1 MRDHGVLFE
10 LVVGTLDD
18 ITCGRGRVL
27 AAEPPVGG
35 GSGEG
40 GRGRVNLRGKYNI
53 ILTYEELIVLTANR
67 ASWNR

>member
-10 LVVGTLDD
+10 LVVRAFDD

-40 GRGRVNLRGKYNI
+40 GRGRVNLRESKRIRYCFR
-53 ILTYEELIVLTANR
+53 YC
-67 ASWNR
+67 